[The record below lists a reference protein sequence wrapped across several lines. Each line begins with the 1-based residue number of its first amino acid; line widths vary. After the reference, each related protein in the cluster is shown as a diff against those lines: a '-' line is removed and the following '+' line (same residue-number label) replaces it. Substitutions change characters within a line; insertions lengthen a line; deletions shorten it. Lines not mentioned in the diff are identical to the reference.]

1 MKSAEMGRGREK
13 RRVEERR
20 SGKRKSQEK
29 EVGDARNGKKV
40 TKPCVFLMIC
50 GSLKRRVRSHLAR

>member
-20 SGKRKSQEK
+20 SGKRKTQEK
-29 EVGDARNGKKV
+29 ENRDARKGKKV
-40 TKPCVFLMIC
+40 TKHSVFLLIC